1 MEIHCFI
8 LLIIPLI
15 VDIVDDDLNCLTSL
29 LIFRPIGTKS
39 LRGLPLRFRF
49 LFNASDFQAEIY
61 L

>member
-8 LLIIPLI
+8 LLIILLI
-15 VDIVDDDLNCLTSL
+15 VDADLNCLTSL
-29 LIFRPIGTKS
+29 LILRSIGTKS

>member
-8 LLIIPLI
+8 LLIILLI
-15 VDIVDDDLNCLTSL
+15 VDADLNCLTSL